1 MPVFRSTGLR
11 TSARVPSRNAS
22 AALRARACGRASNAG
37 LIATRMVATNMI
49 AASTSIA
56 AAGPAAPA
64 IAPARAGPST
74 NDTLRLDASIA
85 LA

>member
-1 MPVFRSTGLR
+1 
-11 TSARVPSRNAS
+11 
-22 AALRARACGRASNAG
+22 
-37 LIATRMVATNMI
+37 MI
-49 AASTSIA
+49 AACTSIA

-85 LA
+85 LAWSSNSGPTISAIALKKLAELNGRVTL